1 MAGLRFDYEDA
12 VRFLVARG
20 VEEDVLS
27 LSSIPE
33 HHLRFIRA
41 TILEQLRPRRHP
53 LISLHI
59 GNFVGISLAA
69 YVDALRTVSRL
80 TTVIAIDPNI
90 VAAGIKNPQEH
101 VIELLARYDLLSSVL
116 LLTGYSFERTEFAPN
131 DLTEELSPSGTD
143 ALPQLGRLPVR
154 FDSALVVAII
164 AEPRSSVNLRGFG
177 SAFGVALS
185 YFSTT
190 PRTRGPRSATSSP
203 VLVAT
208 LASATTAGSAR
219 SNRLSARSARRAHL
233 RDTTARSAG
242 GTAPV
247 DARGNRPRVHAARDR
262 R

>member
-20 VEEDVLS
+20 VEEDVLR

-33 HHLRFIRA
+33 RHLRFIRA

-143 ALPQLGRLPVR
+143 ALTQLGRLPVR
-154 FDSALVVAII
+154 FDSALVDGNHRGTTVERELAWLRQRLRR
-164 AEPRSSVNLRGFG
+164 RSVVFLDD
-177 SAFGVALS
+177 
-185 YFSTT
+185 
-190 PRTRGPRSATSSP
+190 ATDEWP
-203 VLVAT
+203 EIRDVF
-208 LASATTAGSAR
+208 AG
-219 SNRLSARSARRAHL
+219 
-233 RDTTARSAG
+233 
-242 GTAPV
+242 
-247 DARGNRPRVHAARDR
+247 ARGYARVGHDGRIGALRPT
-262 R
+262 